1 MKWKGKA
8 KAVKE
13 MVSKR
18 RKMGDEE
25 TWESDD
31 EDALEMEK
39 EERRVFEGLC

>member
-1 MKWKGKA
+1 LDVKGKGKA
-8 KAVKE
+8 KGVKE

-18 RKMGDEE
+18 RKVRDEE

-39 EERRVFEGLC
+39 E